1 MDRELAMNYV
11 LMNANGECLKNFTGT
26 GWKSTRGL
34 HLAKV
39 FDSEEE
45 AFQCALEINRVI
57 RAIKMRRLTHR
68 LYFVPYT
75 THEALHSRNAL
86 NER

>member
-1 MDRELAMNYV
+1 MYYI
-11 LMNANGECLKNFTGT
+11 LMNSHGECLKNFTDT
-26 GWKSTRGL
+26 GWESTRGL

-39 FDSEEE
+39 FNNEKE
-45 AFQCALEINRVI
+45 AFQCALKINDVI
-57 RAIKMRRLTHR
+57 RTIKMKQLTYEF
-68 LYFVPYT
+68 YFVPYT